1 MLLFRVTFGNYKNKP
16 YFCAKIGTKISAINK
31 GVLIVFGTVMIIGYA
46 RVSTQ
51 DQQTLRQIDQL
62 KEFGCERIYEEKAS
76 GTKRDREELNR
87 MMDALR
93 EGDVVIITELSRLS
107 RSVKDLFE
115 IVDKIH
121 NVGADI
127 KSLRESWI
135 DTTTPQGKLLFTIF
149 AGISQFERDLIR
161 QRTMEGLQAARA
173 RGRNGGRP
181 PKDESKIKLALSMYD
196 SKVCSISQI
205 LETTGISKTT
215 LYRYIR
221 QKRGL

>member
-1 MLLFRVTFGNYKNKP
+1 
-16 YFCAKIGTKISAINK
+16 
-31 GVLIVFGTVMIIGYA
+31 MIIGYA

-76 GTKRDREELNR
+76 GTKRDRVELVR

-107 RSVKDLFE
+107 KSVKDLFE
-115 IVDKIH
+115 IVDRIH
-121 NVGADI
+121 NIGADI
-127 KSLRESWI
+127 KSLKESWI

-149 AGISQFERDLIR
+149 AGIR
-161 QRTMEGLQAARA
+161 RTIEGLQAARA

-181 PKDESKIKLALSMYD
+181 PKDESKIKLALNMYG

-205 LETTGISKTT
+205 LEATGISKTT

-221 QKRGL
+221 QQEANT

>member
-1 MLLFRVTFGNYKNKP
+1 
-16 YFCAKIGTKISAINK
+16 
-31 GVLIVFGTVMIIGYA
+31 MIIGYA

-76 GTKRDREELNR
+76 GTKRLIR

-107 RSVKDLFE
+107 RTVKDLFE
-115 IVDKIH
+115 IVDRIH
-121 NVGADI
+121 NIGADI
-127 KSLRESWI
+127 KSLKESWI

-161 QRTMEGLQAARA
+161 QRTIEGLQAARA

-181 PKDESKIKLALSMYD
+181 PKDKSKIKLALSMYD

-205 LETTGISKTT
+205 LETVGISKTT

-221 QKRGL
+221 TRRD

>member
-1 MLLFRVTFGNYKNKP
+1 
-16 YFCAKIGTKISAINK
+16 
-31 GVLIVFGTVMIIGYA
+31 MIIGYA

-76 GTKRDREELNR
+76 GTKRERVELIR

-115 IVDKIH
+115 IVDS
-121 NVGADI
+121 
-127 KSLRESWI
+127 KSLKESWI

-161 QRTMEGLQAARA
+161 QRTIEGLQAARA

-181 PKDESKIKLALSMYD
+181 PKDESKIKLALSMYE
-196 SKVCSISQI
+196 SKVCSITQI

-221 QKRGL
+221 QRRK

>member
-1 MLLFRVTFGNYKNKP
+1 M
-16 YFCAKIGTKISAINK
+16 
-31 GVLIVFGTVMIIGYA
+31 IVGYC
-46 RVSTQ
+46 RVSNK
-51 DQQTLRQIDQL
+51 DQQTLRQLDQL
-62 KEFGCERIYEEKAS
+62 TEYGCERVYEEKAS

-121 NVGADI
+121 KIGADI
-127 KSLRESWI
+127 KSLKESWI
-135 DTTTPQGKLLFTIF
+135 DTTTPQGKLLFTMF
-149 AGISQFERDLIR
+149 AGISQFERDLIH
-161 QRTMEGLQAARA
+161 QRTMEGLQAARS

-181 PKDESKIKLALSMYD
+181 PKDKSKIDLALSMYD
-196 SKVCSISQI
+196 SKVCSVSQI
-205 LETTGISKTT
+205 LEATGISKTT

-221 QKRGL
+221 KRE

>member
-1 MLLFRVTFGNYKNKP
+1 
-16 YFCAKIGTKISAINK
+16 
-31 GVLIVFGTVMIIGYA
+31 MIIGYA

-76 GTKRDREELNR
+76 GTKRERVELIR

-115 IVDKIH
+115 IVDRIH
-121 NVGADI
+121 NIGADI
-127 KSLRESWI
+127 KSLKESWI

-161 QRTMEGLQAARA
+161 QRTIEGLQAARA

-181 PKDESKIKLALSMYD
+181 PKDESKIKLALNMYG

-205 LETTGISKTT
+205 LEATGISKTT

-221 QKRGL
+221 QQEANT

>member
-1 MLLFRVTFGNYKNKP
+1 MYL
-16 YFCAKIGTKISAINK
+16 CTKISANNGAYNK
-31 GVLIVFGTVMIIGYA
+31 VPIIIVVIVFGTVMKIGYA

-62 KEFGCERIYEEKAS
+62 KEFGCERIYEEKVS

-93 EGDVVIITELSRLS
+93 KGDVVIITELSRLS

-121 NVGADI
+121 KVGADI
-127 KSLRESWI
+127 KSLKESDWI

-181 PKDESKIKLALSMYD
+181 PKDKSKIDLALSMYD

-215 LYRYIR
+215 LYRY
-221 QKRGL
+221 KRKQEN

>member
-1 MLLFRVTFGNYKNKP
+1 M
-16 YFCAKIGTKISAINK
+16 KIGYCRIS
-31 GVLIVFGTVMIIGYA
+31 T
-46 RVSTQ
+46 R
-51 DQQTLRQIDQL
+51 DQQTLRQLDQL
-62 KEFGCERIYEEKAS
+62 REFGCKRIYEETAS
-76 GTKRDREELNR
+76 GTRRDREELNR
-87 MMDALR
+87 MLETLR
-93 EGDVVIITELSRLS
+93 EGDVVVVTELSRLS

-121 NVGADI
+121 QVGADI
-127 KSLRESWI
+127 KSLKESDWI
-135 DTTTPQGKLLFTIF
+135 DTTTPQGKLLFTVF

-181 PKDESKIKLALSMYD
+181 PKDKTKIELALSMYD

-215 LYRYIR
+215 LYRYKN
-221 QKRGL
+221 KRGEDT

>member
-1 MLLFRVTFGNYKNKP
+1 MYL
-16 YFCAKIGTKISAINK
+16 CTKISANNGAYNK
-31 GVLIVFGTVMIIGYA
+31 VPIIIVVIAFGTVIKIGYA

-62 KEFGCERIYEEKAS
+62 KEFGCERIYEEKVS

-87 MMDALR
+87 MMDTLR
-93 EGDVVIITELSRLS
+93 EGDVVVITELSRLS

-121 NVGADI
+121 KVGADI
-127 KSLRESWI
+127 KSLKESDWI

-181 PKDESKIKLALSMYD
+181 PKDKSKIDLALSMYD

-215 LYRYIR
+215 LYRY
-221 QKRGL
+221 KRKKEN

>member
-1 MLLFRVTFGNYKNKP
+1 MK
-16 YFCAKIGTKISAINK
+16 
-31 GVLIVFGTVMIIGYA
+31 IGYA
-46 RVSTQ
+46 RVSTL

-93 EGDVVIITELSRLS
+93 EGDVVIVTELSRLS

-121 NVGADI
+121 KVGADI
-127 KSLRESWI
+127 QSIKETWI
-135 DTTTPQGKLLFTIF
+135 NTVSPQGKLLFTIF
-149 AGISQFERDLIR
+149 AGISQFERDLIH
-161 QRTMEGLQAARA
+161 QRTMEGLKAARA

-181 PKDESKIKLALSMYD
+181 PKDKSKIELALGLYD
-196 SKVCSISQI
+196 SKACSISQI

-221 QKRGL
+221 QRQSV

>member
-1 MLLFRVTFGNYKNKP
+1 MYL
-16 YFCAKIGTKISAINK
+16 CTKISANNGAYNK
-31 GVLIVFGTVMIIGYA
+31 VPIIIVVIVFGTVMKIGYA

-62 KEFGCERIYEEKAS
+62 KEFGCERIYEEKVS

-93 EGDVVIITELSRLS
+93 KGDVVIITELSRLS

-121 NVGADI
+121 KVGADI
-127 KSLRESWI
+127 KSLKESDWI

-181 PKDESKIKLALSMYD
+181 PKDKSKIDLALSMYD

-215 LYRYIR
+215 LYRY
-221 QKRGL
+221 KRKKEN